1 MSQRQFLS
9 FASLD
14 IAPSQLKN
22 LVLMGYEEMT
32 DIQAASLPFALDGRD
47 LIAQA
52 KTGSGK
58 TAAFGIPLLDNV
70 NSLSLDVQ
78 GLVICPTRELS
89 NQVAEELRRLAK
101 YKSNIK
107 IIVLGGGVSISEQT
121 KSLKQGAHVVV
132 GTPGRL
138 RDHLD
143 KNNLSLNNI
152 QTLVLDEGDRMLAMG
167 FVEDINYIVKETPS
181 TRQTML
187 FSATFPNDIVS
198 ISKRFQNNP
207 EEIIVESHHARAI
220 INQQFFIC
228 QHNEK
233 LPALITLINANQLEH
248 ALVFCNTK
256 QLVAEV
262 AKYLKDKGLSSIP
275 LHGDMEQREREQVL
289 IQFKHRS
296 ANFLVATDVAARGL
310 DIASLPAVINY
321 ELPRDQDTYVHRIG
335 RTGRAGKEGVSL
347 TIFTEKERFK
357 LAQLGQRM
365 DQVFEYESID
375 SLPNN
380 RITPQKPEFI
390 TLYISGGRK
399 DKLRKG
405 DILGALTKTAGI
417 NGQDVGQI
425 DVAERSSF
433 VAIKQ
438 EQARNAASRLNQSK
452 IKGRKYKVGFC

>member
-1 MSQRQFLS
+1 
-9 FASLD
+9 
-14 IAPSQLKN
+14 
-22 LVLMGYEEMT
+22 
-32 DIQAASLPFALDGRD
+32 
-47 LIAQA
+47 
-52 KTGSGK
+52 
-58 TAAFGIPLLDNV
+58 
-70 NSLSLDVQ
+70 
-78 GLVICPTRELS
+78 
-89 NQVAEELRRLAK
+89 
-101 YKSNIK
+101 
-107 IIVLGGGVSISEQT
+107 
-121 KSLKQGAHVVV
+121 
-132 GTPGRL
+132 
-138 RDHLD
+138 
-143 KNNLSLNNI
+143 
-152 QTLVLDEGDRMLAMG
+152 
-167 FVEDINYIVKETPS
+167 
-181 TRQTML
+181 
-187 FSATFPNDIVS
+187 
-198 ISKRFQNNP
+198 
-207 EEIIVESHHARAI
+207 
-220 INQQFFIC
+220 
-228 QHNEK
+228 
-233 LPALITLINANQLEH
+233 
-248 ALVFCNTK
+248 
-256 QLVAEV
+256 
-262 AKYLKDKGLSSIP
+262 
-275 LHGDMEQREREQVL
+275 MEQREREQVL

>member
-1 MSQRQFLS
+1 MSSPSRS
-9 FASLD
+9 FASLE
-14 IAPSQLKN
+14 IAPGQLKN
-22 LVLMGYEEMT
+22 LMLMGYEEMT
-32 DIQAASLPFALDGRD
+32 DIQAAALPFGLDGRD

-70 NSLSLDVQ
+70 NSLTLQVQ

-101 YKSNIK
+101 YKDNMK
-107 IIVLGGGVSISEQT
+107 IVVLGGGTSIGPQI
-121 KSLKQGAHVVV
+121 KSLAHGAHVVV
-132 GTPGRL
+132 GTPGRI
-138 RDHLD
+138 RDHIEKENLD
-143 KNNLSLNNI
+143 LSDV

-167 FVEDINYIVKETPS
+167 FVEDINFIVKETPR
-181 TRQTML
+181 TRQTFL
-187 FSATFPNDIVS
+187 FSATFPNDIVQ
-198 ISKRFQNNP
+198 ISKRFQNDP
-207 EEIIVESHHARAI
+207 EEIIVESHHTRAVI
-220 INQQFFIC
+220 DQQFYIC
-228 QHNEK
+228 QHSQK
-233 LPALITLINANQLEH
+233 LSALTTLIGHNKLNH
-248 ALVFCNTK
+248 AIIFCNTK

-262 AKYLKDKGLSSIP
+262 AKYLKDKGLSAIP

-289 IQFKHRS
+289 VQFKHRS

-310 DIASLPAVINY
+310 DIESLPAVINY

-335 RTGRAGKEGVSL
+335 RTGRAGKEGMSL

-357 LAQLGQRM
+357 LGQLGQRM

-380 RITPQKPEFI
+380 RLIPQEPEFV

-417 NGQDVGQI
+417 EGQYVGQI
-425 DVAERSSF
+425 DVADRSSF
-433 VAIKQ
+433 VAIARS
-438 EQARNAASRLNQSK
+438 EARNAASRLNQNK